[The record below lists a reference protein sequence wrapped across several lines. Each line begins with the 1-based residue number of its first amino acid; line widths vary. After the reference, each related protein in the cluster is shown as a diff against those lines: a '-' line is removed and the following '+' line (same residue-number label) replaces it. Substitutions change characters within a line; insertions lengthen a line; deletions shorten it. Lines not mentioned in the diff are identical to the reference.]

1 MKILGAIAILICLI
15 AAGCG
20 YHGRYDRYGYDRYGR
35 RDDIRRTRE
44 DFRRAG
50 WEAREE
56 LQRAR
61 RDWQREMRQARE
73 DFRREMRNAHRDF
86 RDDFGR
92 W

>member
-1 MKILGAIAILICLI
+1 MRTLGAITIVVCLST
-15 AAGCG
+15 AGCG
-20 YHGRYDRYGYDRYGR
+20 YHDRYDRYGWYGR
-35 RDDIRRTRE
+35 RDDIRRAHE

-73 DFRREMRNAHRDF
+73 DFRREMRDAHRDF
-86 RDDFGR
+86 RDEFGR

>member
-1 MKILGAIAILICLI
+1 MKTLGAIAILVCLVT
-15 AAGCG
+15 AGCG
-20 YHGRYDRYGYDRYGR
+20 YHDRYGR
-35 RDDIRRTRE
+35 GAEIRRAHE

-61 RDWQREMRQARE
+61 RDWQREMRDARE
-73 DFRREMRNAHRDF
+73 EFRREMRQAHRDF
-86 RDDFGR
+86 RDEFDR